1 MYQLQKTSM
10 KTSIVISII
19 MIFSCFNTNLW
30 AQVPEG
36 KSVVSHLYIYDLKKG
51 GSTLVLK
58 EERHFEAPNWS
69 TDGSFLLINAAGKL
83 EKISTKGENLGIL
96 NTGTINKCN
105 NDHGFSF
112 DGKHLFISSA
122 PPNVKGGSSLIYKLP
137 SSGGEPE
144 LLTSKAPSYW
154 HGVSPDGNTIVY
166 CAERNGNYDV
176 YAMSSNGR
184 EERRLTT
191 SDGLDDGPEYSPDGK
206 YIYFNSFRTGKMQIW
221 RIGADG
227 SSPEQMTF
235 DDASNWFAHINP
247 NNQQAVIIS
256 YLEDQAQQHPFG
268 RVVKLRLLDLNN
280 KNLKDLT
287 EPFYGGQGTINV
299 PSWSPDGKKFAY
311 VLYSLIDKK

>member
-1 MYQLQKTSM
+1 M
-10 KTSIVISII
+10 KISKSLSIVFL
-19 MIFSCFNTNLW
+19 FSCFGMNLF
-30 AQVPEG
+30 AQVPSG
-36 KSVVSHLYIYDLKKG
+36 KAVVSHLYIYDLKKG
-51 GSTLVLK
+51 KSRLILK

-69 TDGSFLLINAAGKL
+69 TDGGFLLINAAGKL

-122 PPNVKGGSSLIYKLP
+122 PPDVKGGSSMVYKLP
-137 SSGGEPE
+137 SSGGEPT
-144 LLTSKAPSYW
+144 LLTDKAPSYW
-154 HGVSPDGNTIVY
+154 HGVSPDGSTIVY
-166 CAERNGNYDV
+166 CAQRDGNFDV
-176 YAMSSNGR
+176 YAMSSNGGP
-184 EERRLTT
+184 ETRLTT
-191 SDGLDDGPEYSPDGK
+191 SEGLDDGPEYTPDGK

-221 RIGADG
+221 RMLADG

-235 DDASNWFAHINP
+235 DEASNWFAHINP
-247 NNQQAVIIS
+247 NNQKATIIS
-256 YLEDQAQQHPFG
+256 YVEDQAQQHPFG
-268 RVVKLRLLDLNN
+268 RMVKLRLLDLQD
-280 KNLKDLT
+280 KSIKDLT

>member
-1 MYQLQKTSM
+1 MSM
-10 KTSIVISII
+10 KINKVLPCVLLIL
-19 MIFSCFNTNLW
+19 FSSVNLFS
-30 AQVPEG
+30 QVPEG
-36 KSVVSHLYIYDLKKG
+36 KSVVSHLYIYDLKKEK
-51 GSTLVLK
+51 STLILK

-69 TDGSFLLINAAGKL
+69 IDGKFLLINSKGKL
-83 EKISTKGENLGIL
+83 EKISIKGENLGIL
-96 NTGTINKCN
+96 NTGTIDKCN

-144 LLTSKAPSYW
+144 LLTRNAPSYW
-154 HGVSPDGNTIVY
+154 HGVSPDGKTIVY
-166 CAERNGNYDV
+166 CAQRNGNYDV
-176 YAMSSNGR
+176 YAMSSNGG
-184 EERRLTT
+184 EEKRLTT
-191 SDGLDDGPEYSPDGK
+191 ADGLDDGPEYSPDGK

-221 RIGADG
+221 RMLADG

-247 NNQQAVIIS
+247 SNQKATIIS

-268 RVVKLRLLDLNN
+268 RMVKLRLLDLND
-280 KNLKDLT
+280 KSIKDLT
-287 EPFYGGQGTINV
+287 EQFYGGQGTINV

-311 VLYSLIDKK
+311 VLYSLMDKK

>member
-1 MYQLQKTSM
+1 MKISTSL
-10 KTSIVISII
+10 SIVFL
-19 MIFSCFNTNLW
+19 FSCLNMNLL

-36 KSVVSHLYIYDLKKG
+36 KAVVSHLYIYDLKKG
-51 GSTLVLK
+51 KSTLILK

-69 TDGSFLLINAAGKL
+69 FDGSFLLINAYGKL
-83 EKISTKGENLGIL
+83 EKISTKGENIGIL

-122 PPNVKGGSSLIYKLP
+122 PPNIKGGSSLIYKLP
-137 SSGGEPE
+137 SSGGEPT
-144 LLTSKAPSYW
+144 LLTDKAPSYW
-154 HGVSPDGNTIVY
+154 HGVSPDGSTIVY
-166 CAERNGNYDV
+166 CAQRDGNYDV
-176 YAMSSNGR
+176 YAMSSDGGA
-184 EERRLTT
+184 EIRLT
-191 SDGLDDGPEYSPDGK
+191 SADGLDDGPEYSPDGK

-221 RIGADG
+221 RMLADG

-235 DDASNWFAHINP
+235 DEPSNWFAHINP
-247 NNQQAVIIS
+247 NNQKATIIS
-256 YLEDQAQQHPFG
+256 YVEDQAQQHPFG
-268 RVVKLRLLDLNN
+268 RMVKLRLLDLQD
-280 KNLKDLT
+280 KSIKDLT